1 MTLSTPSQ
9 RESKL
14 LYDLKMRKSKK
25 GQLKMKQSETSTQY
39 INPTKPTDP
48 PPMKNSCMGDS
59 DCPGNYLCIK
69 PINQELKSR
78 NLRPIP
84 GFVYLKPTLSTVYL
98 IYHYYFSKC
107 TKKQLDEETTPSFTE
122 YGMNYTF
129 MDDDET
135 HSSESTEDCI
145 TKYSTIIDKIVNN
158 TDLKKSHIE
167 LFKAWT
173 GCHKEFLS
181 KHDKD
186 CFDALESSIP
196 HCEKSA
202 IQMTSDIMGEHPQTN
217 HTISSIRKM
226 SRSLVSNLIPT
237 QKQFKRS
244 TEVSTI
250 ATEENLPTFHPTYEQ
265 SQNSADEMTT
275 QYVSRVVKYNKK
287 FYAYY
292 LTWELQKFAR
302 NLIPMM
308 AFLGQTK
315 AGQKIADRLAGL
327 AVLSCR

>member
-1 MTLSTPSQ
+1 M
-9 RESKL
+9 
-14 LYDLKMRKSKK
+14 
-25 GQLKMKQSETSTQY
+25 
-39 INPTKPTDP
+39 
-48 PPMKNSCMGDS
+48 
-59 DCPGNYLCIK
+59 
-69 PINQELKSR
+69 
-78 NLRPIP
+78 
-84 GFVYLKPTLSTVYL
+84 
-98 IYHYYFSKC
+98 
-107 TKKQLDEETTPSFTE
+107 KKQLDETTPTFTE

-129 MDDDET
+129 IDDYET
-135 HSSESTEDCI
+135 QSSESTEDCI
-145 TKYSTIIDKIVNN
+145 AKYSVIIDKIVNN

-202 IQMTSDIMGEHPQTN
+202 IQMTSDIMGQHPQTN

-250 ATEENLPTFHPTYEQ
+250 ATEENLPTFHPTSEQSQNSIDKMATTIKNDNEVNLLDKKLENPTAEQ
-265 SQNSADEMTT
+265 SQNSAVDMGRSRGELDKKLANPTSVQPDPEGTT
-275 QYVSRVVKYNKK
+275 TEQSQNSAVDMSRSRGQPDKK
-287 FYAYY
+287 LANPISVQPDPEG
-292 LTWELQKFAR
+292 TATEQSQNSAVDMGR
-302 NLIPMM
+302 
-308 AFLGQTK
+308 ASGQPDKKLAKSTSVQSHNS
-315 AGQKIADRLAGL
+315 AADRGWARGAAQMPPGSIDLFKIK
-327 AVLSCR
+327 ST